1 MYDVIFET
9 TTALFPQKNMVEL
22 THDNIAEVES
32 RYFHDSPLGLFR
44 QYRYQLNRRISR
56 CCARIIF
63 QRGLTGG
70 LFAGSTQSKQ
80 CRIELLYRYKRAKT
94 NKITVLN
101 FRKIYLYFNVKILM
115 EKPIL
120 LACNIFRI
128 RNNKVVKSTHIY
140 IYIYLHHLQNEI

>member
-1 MYDVIFET
+1 
-9 TTALFPQKNMVEL
+9 MVEL

-56 CCARIIF
+56 RCARIIF

-70 LFAGSTQSKQ
+70 LFAGSTKSKQ
-80 CRIELLYRYKRAKT
+80 WRIELLYWNKRAKT

-101 FRKIYLYFNVKILM
+101 
-115 EKPIL
+115 
-120 LACNIFRI
+120 
-128 RNNKVVKSTHIY
+128 IY
-140 IYIYLHHLQNEI
+140 IYIYIHTHTHTHTHIHTIVAIVSLFVYFKLYLYLFTLNCIFICLLKTVSLFVYLKLYLYSFT